1 MLYCFQQVVRHLE
14 INDESIRGIK
24 EMNKVF
30 KKSFLVVMFISL
42 ISMLAACAGGN
53 GEAEGFK
60 VGMVTDA
67 GTIDDKSFNQ
77 GTWEGI
83 VKAKEELEV
92 QTKYLKPNGTTEADY
107 LKEIGNLYDAGYKFI
122 VTPGFKFETA
132 IFQAQDKYEDAKFV
146 LIDGA
151 PHAGDFNPIVKD
163 NTVSIFFAEHE
174 SGFLAGVATALELK
188 EGEVGFIGGM
198 EIPAVQKFNW
208 GFQQGIQ
215 YANDNIGTN
224 IILKA
229 ENVIYQGSFNDTAA
243 GGQIAAQMYDRG
255 VDAIF
260 TAAGG
265 VGVGAINEAKTRAK
279 AGDKVWI
286 VGVDVD
292 QYADGI
298 YDGEKSVILTSAM
311 KRLEQATFDMIKQ
324 EQDGNFPGGQTL
336 TFDTK
341 NKGVGIPEE
350 NPNLS
355 EETMSKTDEILQKIK
370 SDEIKVSAEQGNL
383 LK

>member
-30 KKSFLVVMFISL
+30 KKSFLVVMILSL

-83 VKAKEELEV
+83 VRAKEELEV

-151 PHAGDFNPIVKD
+151 PHAGDYNPIVKD

-215 YANDNIGTN
+215 YANDNIGTD